1 MVTQSFVYISC
12 TTHKALCVSTI
23 AMPFH
28 LVSRHKAMCLSSA
41 QYRVDIGALCLFTA
55 CLQGCMR
62 IEERLGSMRIE
73 ARLHA
78 RGPACHGMQHG
89 VLHSGVQHA
98 VLSRSNRARCLLSAV
113 VTHVNMLVC
122 VRCNACQ
129 GTACPAGV
137 RGTACQVCVHG
148 NACQEP

>member
-1 MVTQSFVYISC
+1 MCISPAQDTKLGVYRPSQC
-12 TTHKALCVSTI
+12 LFTWCLDTKLCVY
-23 AMPFH
+23 
-28 LVSRHKAMCLSSA
+28 LLCLSPA

-129 GTACPAGV
+129 GTACPACV
-137 RGTACQVCVHG
+137 RRTACQVCVPG